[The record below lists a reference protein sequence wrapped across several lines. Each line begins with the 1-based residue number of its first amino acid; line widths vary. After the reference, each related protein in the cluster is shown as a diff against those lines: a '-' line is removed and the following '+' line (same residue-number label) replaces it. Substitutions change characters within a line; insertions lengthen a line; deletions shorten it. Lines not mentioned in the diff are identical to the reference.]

1 MEFIDQTLKS
11 YSKTKCNVIN
21 WYLDMSGQKTQYILI
36 EGEKKKGSDFQISE
50 LFSFF
55 VSILE
60 NLSSHV

>member
-11 YSKTKCNVIN
+11 YSKTKCNAIN

-36 EGEKKKGSDFQISE
+36 EGKEKGSDFQISE